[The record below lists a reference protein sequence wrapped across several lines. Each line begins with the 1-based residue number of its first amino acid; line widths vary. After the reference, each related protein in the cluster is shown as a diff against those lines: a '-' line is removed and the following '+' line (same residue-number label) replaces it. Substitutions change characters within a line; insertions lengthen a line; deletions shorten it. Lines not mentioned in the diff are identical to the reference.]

1 MPVEK
6 TIKVAHAENFQS
18 YKILR
23 NTQYYKTFLMNI
35 PDQLYINP
43 VQEGGAKSVPP
54 PVFPLQ
60 LLPSTDVEISPKNF
74 LTFSFHPFATRV

>member
-1 MPVEK
+1 MDV
-6 TIKVAHAENFQS
+6 
-18 YKILR
+18 
-23 NTQYYKTFLMNI
+23 